1 MSDEEPR
8 DPSSLSLAVRDA
20 LVDRLL
26 ADLGAPGLAA
36 AVDAALRDL
45 AALDGD
51 GGDVAAPPD
60 LPVLADDPAQRRR
73 AREVLLGYRAA
84 LERVPRGVDV
94 VTRLAQARVLF
105 AAALYFEVH
114 EVLEPA
120 WREATGDARRILQGI
135 IQAAVAWHHGAR
147 GRGAPALRKAE
158 AASAKLT
165 DAPDAWNGFPIA
177 ALRALLDEY
186 RRAVERGALPTAPP
200 GF

>member
-1 MSDEEPR
+1 MSDAEPR
-8 DPSSLSLAVRDA
+8 DPSSLNLAVRDA

-26 ADLGAPGLAA
+26 ADLAAPGGAA
-36 AVDAALRDL
+36 AVGAALRDV

-51 GGDVAAPPD
+51 GDVAAPPD
-60 LPVLADDPAQRRR
+60 LTVLAGDPAQRRR
-73 AREVLLGYRAA
+73 AREVLLSYRAA
-84 LERVPRGVDV
+84 LARVPRGEDLA
-94 VTRLAQARVLF
+94 TRLAQARVLF

-114 EVLEPA
+114 EVLEPP
-120 WREATGDARRILQGI
+120 WREATGEPRRILQGI

-186 RRAVERGALPTAPP
+186 RRAVERGALPTPPP